1 MNTTHLAG
9 LVLVAFIATGCA
21 SVQPQPPRPLEPA
34 SLAPIVQQPHTT
46 IPPDPLDA
54 LSPAVR
60 AAYLSGRNTPV
71 RDGFAIFYPY
81 SQYKEPIIHCAPL
94 HVTELMLDASE
105 HVLSATA
112 GDTTRWS
119 IQPER
124 NHVRIKTCPMGCST
138 IAMGGA
144 AGQPM
149 SAVPTAYRT
158 NLIVETDRPR
168 IYHFILQAG
177 SLSQAMET
185 FGFWY
190 RDDIAAAQAARTAAM
205 RKSAQEVADPPAKLN
220 FAYRIEGP
228 NVPWKPIQALD
239 DGSHEYLLF
248 ANDAMLR
255 DDAPALYV
263 QRGKTQELVNYEV
276 RGNYYVI
283 DRLYN
288 EAALTQGIGTDRQ
301 TVHIQAEGR

>member
-1 MNTTHLAG
+1 
-9 LVLVAFIATGCA
+9 
-21 SVQPQPPRPLEPA
+21 
-34 SLAPIVQQPHTT
+34 
-46 IPPDPLDA
+46 
-54 LSPAVR
+54 
-60 AAYLSGRNTPV
+60 
-71 RDGFAIFYPY
+71 
-81 SQYKEPIIHCAPL
+81 
-94 HVTELMLDASE
+94 
-105 HVLSATA
+105 
-112 GDTTRWS
+112 
-119 IQPER
+119 
-124 NHVRIKTCPMGCST
+124 
-138 IAMGGA
+138 
-144 AGQPM
+144 M

-205 RKSAQEVADPPAKLN
+205 RKSAQEVADPQAKLN